1 MGETFTGI
9 TATICV
15 GSLVI
20 AGVAMSVIMI
30 VLALDAVSESKAIK
44 RLLNYIKM
52 K

>member
-30 VLALDAVSESKAIK
+30 VYDWRRRHID
-44 RLLNYIKM
+44 
-52 K
+52 